1 MGNKT
6 LKHIDILLFEDQ
18 LQWLKDNRIVR
29 SVKIRELVGEF
40 IKERSSSSKVKE
52 SMESKDM

>member
-40 IKERSSSSKVKE
+40 IKERSSSSKV
-52 SMESKDM
+52 

>member
-6 LKHIDILLFEDQ
+6 LRHIDILLFEDQ